1 MADYRRIEEE
11 IIKNAQRLKK
21 FGVSLFHKEIDA
33 QNSEYAALDDPFIID
48 YCKRRG
54 INLYKHQKIAIE
66 HIFSGKNVCLATP
79 TSSGKTLAYH
89 IPIFKKY
96 FEDKD
101 SKFLLLYPLKALA
114 QDQREKLLKNVEFLT
129 PFLRCEIYDG
139 DTSNYKREKIR
150 KDIPTCLITNPD
162 MLHFGILPSHYVWE
176 DFFANLKYV
185 VFDEVHTY
193 RGVFGSHI
201 SWIIRRLK
209 RILNYYD
216 STPTFIATSA
226 TIGNAKTFLK
236 SLFGEDFEI
245 IRENSAETSKK
256 HFFFINPEEAG
267 SVYVIATMLFSYFIN
282 SGIRTIV
289 FTKARKITEIIYN
302 SFKKSNPRM
311 SDKVSSYRSGYLPE
325 ERREIEK
332 KLFNGELLGVIATSA
347 LELGIDIGN
356 LDVCILVGYPGSIIN
371 TFQRAGRVGRGK
383 HPAGIF
389 MIMQQDA
396 LDQYYMKNPEDFFNK
411 PYEDII
417 VDPYNRYI
425 AKKHIVCAAYE
436 MPVRIEE
443 VVEYKNIL
451 NEAIQEGLI
460 FESQNGETFFTK
472 EKNPH
477 LKVNIRETG
486 DSYTVI
492 EGKSK
497 KIIGTISGPRV
508 FSECHTGAIYLHRGE
523 TYHVKKL
530 DLLKKEVLVEE
541 EKGNYFTRP
550 YISKDTE
557 ILNVEKEKIEKTYV
571 LLYGKLKVTER
582 VTGYEK
588 KDLTN
593 QNLIGREDLDLPP
606 YTYETFGFIINVPA
620 KIIQTLE
627 KEKFHIMGSLHAVE
641 HAMIGLMPTLVFCDR
656 FDLGGICYPYHPQTG
671 GASIF
676 IYDGYEDGAGL
687 ALSGFEKFNKLLENT
702 LFLLEKCECELGCP
716 SCIHSPKCGSQNYP
730 LDKEGAKVL
739 LRTLYKN
746 SEIIDYNYNEIEA
759 IKKKN
764 TVQLVSKTNIP
775 EKGIVFFDIETK
787 FLAHEVGGWQNT
799 HLMGISVGV
808 SYDLDQD
815 KFDFYEEKD
824 VNRLIEK
831 LKLANLVVGFNI
843 ENFDLIVLSAYHG
856 KKLKLNTFDLFQK
869 IREKVGVKIS
879 LLHLAQV
886 NLNSEKLADGKQA
899 VKWFREGEMEKLKL
913 YCQKDVELVV
923 KLFEIYKKQG
933 YLLCE
938 IDKRLVRVYF

>member
-1 MADYRRIEEE
+1 
-11 IIKNAQRLKK
+11 
-21 FGVSLFHKEIDA
+21 
-33 QNSEYAALDDPFIID
+33 
-48 YCKRRG
+48 
-54 INLYKHQKIAIE
+54 
-66 HIFSGKNVCLATP
+66 
-79 TSSGKTLAYH
+79 
-89 IPIFKKY
+89 
-96 FEDKD
+96 
-101 SKFLLLYPLKALA
+101 
-114 QDQREKLLKNVEFLT
+114 
-129 PFLRCEIYDG
+129 
-139 DTSNYKREKIR
+139 
-150 KDIPTCLITNPD
+150 
-162 MLHFGILPSHYVWE
+162 
-176 DFFANLKYV
+176 
-185 VFDEVHTY
+185 
-193 RGVFGSHI
+193 
-201 SWIIRRLK
+201 
-209 RILNYYD
+209 
-216 STPTFIATSA
+216 
-226 TIGNAKTFLK
+226 
-236 SLFGEDFEI
+236 
-245 IRENSAETSKK
+245 
-256 HFFFINPEEAG
+256 
-267 SVYVIATMLFSYFIN
+267 
-282 SGIRTIV
+282 
-289 FTKARKITEIIYN
+289 
-302 SFKKSNPRM
+302 
-311 SDKVSSYRSGYLPE
+311 
-325 ERREIEK
+325 
-332 KLFNGELLGVIATSA
+332 
-347 LELGIDIGN
+347 
-356 LDVCILVGYPGSIIN
+356 
-371 TFQRAGRVGRGK
+371 
-383 HPAGIF
+383 
-389 MIMQQDA
+389 
-396 LDQYYMKNPEDFFNK
+396 
-411 PYEDII
+411 
-417 VDPYNRYI
+417 
-425 AKKHIVCAAYE
+425 
-436 MPVRIEE
+436 
-443 VVEYKNIL
+443 
-451 NEAIQEGLI
+451 
-460 FESQNGETFFTK
+460 
-472 EKNPH
+472 
-477 LKVNIRETG
+477 
-486 DSYTVI
+486 
-492 EGKSK
+492 
-497 KIIGTISGPRV
+497 
-508 FSECHTGAIYLHRGE
+508 
-523 TYHVKKL
+523 
-530 DLLKKEVLVEE
+530 
-541 EKGNYFTRP
+541 
-550 YISKDTE
+550 
-557 ILNVEKEKIEKTYV
+557 
-571 LLYGKLKVTER
+571 LKVTER

-676 IYDGYEDGAGL
+676 IYDGYEGGAGL

-739 LRTLYKN
+739 LRTLYEN